1 MKARGKPSLQEHKG
15 NRKLTSGVFLV
26 TLLENR
32 FCNGW
37 INSEEC
43 FNIPLHR

>member
-15 NRKLTSGVFLV
+15 NRKLTSGFFFV

-32 FCNGW
+32 FRNGLTQK
-37 INSEEC
+37 SASTSRC
-43 FNIPLHR
+43 TDD